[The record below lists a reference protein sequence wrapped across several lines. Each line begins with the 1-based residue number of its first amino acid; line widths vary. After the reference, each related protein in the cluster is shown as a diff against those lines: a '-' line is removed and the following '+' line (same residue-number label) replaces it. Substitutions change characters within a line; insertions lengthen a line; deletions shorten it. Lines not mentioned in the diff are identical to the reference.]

1 MTGAILTFVVVCV
14 IVAIYMSI
22 THAFLRS
29 AEEPEDRRRDEEE
42 RNRRRR
48 ESPVA
53 NSPRRGPSFKP
64 AVSGERGR

>member
-42 RNRRRR
+42 RDRRRNDRPR
-48 ESPVA
+48 EV
-53 NSPRRGPSFKP
+53 RRRSPSFKP
-64 AVSGERGR
+64 AVSAERGQ